1 MSKAWPGRV
10 TWSPRLRVTIERLRN
25 VAGPLL
31 LVGIFGGFCSLLV
44 HEACLN
50 ASPPLPV
57 AEPGTP
63 RGRYCSAVIPEK
75 PWILMLIAPCA
86 IVLLT
91 GLLVPRKGVAF
102 IVALVLCLVL
112 VANAIVANDLTASTS
127 I

>member
-1 MSKAWPGRV
+1 MSKAWPGPLAE
-10 TWSPRLRVTIERLRN
+10 SPHVRLTIERLVN

-31 LVGIFGGFCSLLV
+31 LVGVFGGYCSVLV
-44 HEACLN
+44 HDACFH
-50 ASPPLPV
+50 PPPPVLLP
-57 AEPGTP
+57 EPGTP

-91 GLLVPRKGVAF
+91 GLVVSKRRVAF
-102 IVALVLCLVL
+102 VVALVLCVVL
-112 VANAIVANDLTASTS
+112 VANAIVANALTAAQS

>member
-1 MSKAWPGRV
+1 
-10 TWSPRLRVTIERLRN
+10 
-25 VAGPLL
+25 
-31 LVGIFGGFCSLLV
+31 
-44 HEACLN
+44 
-50 ASPPLPV
+50 
-57 AEPGTP
+57 
-63 RGRYCSAVIPEK
+63 
-75 PWILMLIAPCA
+75 MLIAPCA